1 MPPVLTELDH
11 EALTRI
17 FLEQVASAIAAND
30 FLRMLSVGFRAYPD
44 TGAAG
49 SAVIW
54 GL

>member
-17 FLEQVASAIAAND
+17 FLKQVASAVAEND
-30 FLRMLSVGFRAYPD
+30 FLRMLSARFRAYPD
-44 TGAAG
+44 AGAAG